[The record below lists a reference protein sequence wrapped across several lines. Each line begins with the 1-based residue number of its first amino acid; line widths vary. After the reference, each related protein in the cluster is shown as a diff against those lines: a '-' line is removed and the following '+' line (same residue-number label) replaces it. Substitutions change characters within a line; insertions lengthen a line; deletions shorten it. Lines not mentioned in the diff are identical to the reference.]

1 MVVLL
6 GAQKKRKLIKLDR
19 ETSIKARKESNS
31 LKLEE
36 SLQRMYE
43 LLKNFGTNT
52 EITNTA
58 P

>member
-6 GAQKKRKLIKLDR
+6 GAQKKRKLIQLDR